1 MGTTGTLHLRAF
13 FRNHATVRRV
23 YIRTRNTSLYR
34 YIHRDDPQAPFRFII
49 ILQNRTESYIIPIYY
64 NNGRSI
70 FFNFADSYQNTP
82 FALTPQYLYIIIY
95 IYIQVLSIFAY
106 YIVLAARFYDLIR
119 NRIAGETAVRRNNV
133 YIYIFTYMT
142 NEGC

>member
-23 YIRTRNTSLYR
+23 YIRTHNILLYR

-95 IYIQVLSIFAY
+95 IYRSYLYSRITQSSLHAFTTLFATVLLEKRQCDVIM
-106 YIVLAARFYDLIR
+106 
-119 NRIAGETAVRRNNV
+119 
-133 YIYIFTYMT
+133 YIYIYSRI
-142 NEGC
+142 